1 MNETKK
7 LTLTGLM
14 TAAVTVATIA
24 IIIPV
29 PYTGGYIHAGDS
41 MIFLSVLLLG
51 WKRGAFAAGVG
62 SAMADILSGYT
73 QWAPAT
79 LVIKTLMAVLMG
91 LVIQQAAKNGKVRA
105 LIAALLAIGWLAFH
119 FIVMM
124 IVGNPPANDA
134 GGIPAGDFPGLID
147 VLQTQMMVA
156 ALAIPVLLALAGL
169 IGRKS
174 KKLSLSGEW
183 VLGGTAAGFL
193 MVFGYFIAGGLMYG
207 NYVVAALS
215 IPMNLIQFV
224 VGFLIAAAIWPGVK
238 RLRLE

>member
-62 SAMADILSGYT
+62 SALADILSGYT

-79 LVIKTLMAVLMG
+79 LCIKTLMAVIMG
-91 LVIQQAAKNGKVRA
+91 LVLTQAAKGNKARVA
-105 LIAALLAIGWLAFH
+105 IAALLALCWLAFH
-119 FIVMM
+119 FLVLQIVQT
-124 IVGNPPANDA
+124 PPGVDA
-134 GGIPAGDFPGLID
+134 GGVAAGDFPGLIE
-147 VLQTQMMVA
+147 VLQSQMMVA
-156 ALAIPVLLALAGL
+156 ALAIPVLLALAGF
-169 IGRKS
+169 IGRKNR
-174 KKLSLSGEW
+174 KLALSGEW
-183 VLGGTAAGFL
+183 VLGGTAAGFW
-193 MVFGYFIAGGLMYG
+193 MVFGYFVAGGLMYG

-238 RLRLE
+238 RLRIQ